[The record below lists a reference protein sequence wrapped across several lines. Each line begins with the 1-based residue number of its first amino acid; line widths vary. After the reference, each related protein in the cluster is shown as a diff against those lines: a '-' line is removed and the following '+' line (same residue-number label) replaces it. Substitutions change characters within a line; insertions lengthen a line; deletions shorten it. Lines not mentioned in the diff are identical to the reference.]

1 MLLHFLSLASNEPLD
16 ALPQMGGDRRA
27 YLARV
32 LGALGVVPV
41 LIERYGCYRVGKQL
55 TGGSLMEQTNPY
67 DEYAKG
73 IASLDE
79 AGVEGEPLGILPRML
94 DLLGNLDGLTILDAG
109 CGEGYLSGVLA
120 SRSAKVTG
128 IDVSPRL
135 IQIAREKDPDGA
147 IEYRVGD
154 LSKPL
159 PEYEEHFDAIAS
171 RLVLNDVYDYKGFI
185 ATLTSVLKPGGRLV
199 VAMNNLLLRG
209 SQAPE
214 RLLRLRQRVSL
225 LGDGCGR
232 HQGTL
237 LPPNPRRVPRHLPG
251 LRLVQLVDPPDVANN
266 PRIETLLPE
275 GYWLPFLMILAF
287 EKS

>member
-1 MLLHFLSLASNEPLD
+1 MPLPYLGLASNEPLD
-16 ALPQMGGDRRA
+16 ALPQMRGDRRA
-27 YLARV
+27 YLACV

-41 LIERYGCYRVGKQL
+41 FIERYGCYLVGKQL

-73 IASLDE
+73 IASLEE
-79 AGVEGEPLGILPRML
+79 AGVEGEPLGLLPRML

-109 CGEGYLSGVLA
+109 CGEGYLSRVLA

-171 RLVLNDVYDYKGFI
+171 RLVLNDIYDYKGFI
-185 ATLTSVLKPGGRLV
+185 ATLTSVLKPCGRLM
-199 VAMNNLLLRG
+199 VAMNNPYSYVVRKHLSDYFDSGSAYLYRG
-209 SQAPE
+209 MAAE
-214 RLLRLRQRVSL
+214 GIRVHL
-225 LGDGCGR
+225 CHRTLEEYLDTFLACG
-232 HQGTL
+232 
-237 LPPNPRRVPRHLPG
+237 
-251 LRLVQLVDPPDVANN
+251 
-266 PRIETLLPE
+266 
-275 GYWLPFLMILAF
+275 
-287 EKS
+287 S

>member
-1 MLLHFLSLASNEPLD
+1 
-16 ALPQMGGDRRA
+16 
-27 YLARV
+27 
-32 LGALGVVPV
+32 
-41 LIERYGCYRVGKQL
+41 
-55 TGGSLMEQTNPY
+55 MEQTNPY
-67 DEYAKG
+67 DDYAEEYAKG
-73 IASLDE
+73 IASLEE
-79 AGVEGEPLGILPRML
+79 AGVEGEPLGLLPRML

-109 CGEGYLSGVLA
+109 CGEGYLSRVLA

-199 VAMNNLLLRG
+199 VAMNNPYSYVVRKHLSDYFDSGSAYLYRG
-209 SQAPE
+209 MAAE
-214 RLLRLRQRVSL
+214 GIRVHFCHRTL
-225 LGDGCGR
+225 EEYLDTFLACG
-232 HQGTL
+232 
-237 LPPNPRRVPRHLPG
+237 
-251 LRLVQLVDPPDVANN
+251 
-266 PRIETLLPE
+266 
-275 GYWLPFLMILAF
+275 
-287 EKS
+287 S

>member
-1 MLLHFLSLASNEPLD
+1 
-16 ALPQMGGDRRA
+16 
-27 YLARV
+27 
-32 LGALGVVPV
+32 
-41 LIERYGCYRVGKQL
+41 
-55 TGGSLMEQTNPY
+55 
-67 DEYAKG
+67 
-73 IASLDE
+73 
-79 AGVEGEPLGILPRML
+79 ML

-109 CGEGYLSGVLA
+109 CGEGYLSRVLA

-199 VAMNNLLLRG
+199 VAMNNPYSYVVRKHLSDYFDSGSAYLYRG
-209 SQAPE
+209 MAAE
-214 RLLRLRQRVSL
+214 GIRVHL
-225 LGDGCGR
+225 CHRTLEEYLDTFLACG
-232 HQGTL
+232 
-237 LPPNPRRVPRHLPG
+237 
-251 LRLVQLVDPPDVANN
+251 
-266 PRIETLLPE
+266 
-275 GYWLPFLMILAF
+275 
-287 EKS
+287 S